1 MMASRARLRRACARI
16 GARVRA
22 HGRALAPAL
31 AMAIALAHHLAGA
44 QAAPEADNW
53 SAAERAQLSTL
64 HIDRLPAAPADP
76 SNAVE
81 RLPAAA
87 ALGKRLFFDT
97 RLSGNGKV
105 ACATCHIPE
114 RQFQDGRQLGQ
125 GVGTGIRRT
134 MPIADSHGHPWFFW
148 DGRKDSLWSQALG
161 PLEDPNEHGG
171 NRTAYARVVQ
181 QYYRSDYEVL
191 FHALPS
197 LDGVPANAG
206 PNGTPAE
213 RAAWEALSEVQRGA
227 LTRVFA
233 NIGKAI
239 AAYEATLH
247 HGPARLDQYVAA
259 TMAGAPEAATL
270 FSAAEKRGLRLFIG
284 KGQCITCH
292 GGPLLTDHSFHN
304 TGVVPHDAGQPET
317 GRAAAVARVLQDPFN
332 CLGRYSDAAPR
343 DCAELQFIARDDPLM
358 VGAFKTPSLRNVAE
372 RAPYMH
378 AGQLATLTDV
388 LRHYAAAPRAAVG
401 KSERRPFALSE
412 QEIGDLASF
421 LGTLSGPIGQGQSK

>member
-1 MMASRARLRRACARI
+1 MTAATGALATAGPAPRARR
-16 GARVRA
+16 
-22 HGRALAPAL
+22 APAL
-31 AMAIALAHHLAGA
+31 ALALALTLQVAGA
-44 QAAPEADNW
+44 HAAPDDGW
-53 SAAERAQLSTL
+53 SAAERTLLSTL

-97 RLSGNGKV
+97 RLSGNQKV

-171 NRTAYARVVQ
+171 NRTAYAKLVR
-181 QYYRSDYEVL
+181 QYYRADYEAL
-191 FHALPS
+191 FRALPS
-197 LDGVPANAG
+197 FDGAPDNAG

-213 RAAWEALSEVQRGA
+213 RAAWETLNETERVA

-247 HGPARLDQYVAA
+247 HGPARLDRYVAA
-259 TMAGAPEAATL
+259 TLGGAPEAATL
-270 FSAAEKRGLRLFIG
+270 LNASEKRGLRLFIG
-284 KGQCITCH
+284 KAQCITCH
-292 GGPLLTDHSFHN
+292 AGPLLTDDSFHN
-304 TGVVPHDAGQPET
+304 TGVAPHDAQQPET
-317 GRAAAVARVLQDPFN
+317 GRSAAVARLMQDPFN
-332 CLGRYSDAAPR
+332 CLGRYSDAAPG
-343 DCAELQFIARDDPLM
+343 DCAELRFIARDDPLM
-358 VGAFKTPSLRNVAE
+358 VGAFKTPSLRNVAQ

-378 AGQLATLTDV
+378 AGQVATLADV
-388 LRHYAAAPRAAVG
+388 VRHYAAAPRAAVG
-401 KSERRPFALSE
+401 KSERHPFALSE
-412 QEIGDLASF
+412 QDIADLAGF
-421 LGTLSGPIGQGQSK
+421 LGTLSGPIEQSPPQ